1 VVRVIALANQKGG
14 VGKTTTAINLGA
26 GLAQLEKKTLIIDL
40 DPQGNASVGLGI
52 DRGKISSSSYQLLL
66 EDEVPPGIIL
76 PTANSHLFILPSTIE
91 LAGAEI
97 ELVGMLSREFRL
109 RDALSGI
116 RDAYDFVLLDCPP
129 SLGLLTLNAM
139 AAAGSILIPIQC
151 EFYALEGVNQLLNS
165 INLIR
170 RRLNPNLE
178 IEGVLLTM
186 FDGRTILSQEVERDV
201 RAVFAGKVYHSVIPR
216 NVRLSEAP
224 SYGCSILE
232 YDPHSRGASAYLALA
247 QEVAN
252 RA

>member
-1 VVRVIALANQKGG
+1 VGRVIAVANQKGG

-26 GLAQLEKKTLIIDL
+26 GLAQLERKTLIIDL
-40 DPQGNASVGLGI
+40 DPQGNASVGLGV
-52 DRGKISSSSYQLLL
+52 DRSKIRFSSYHLLL
-66 EDEVPPGIIL
+66 EDEVPEGAVL
-76 PTANSHLFILPSTIE
+76 PTSRRNLSIFPSTIE
-91 LAGAEI
+91 LVGAEI

-109 RDALSGI
+109 RDALVSI
-116 RDAYDFVLLDCPP
+116 RDAYDFILLDCPP

-139 AAAGSILIPIQC
+139 AAAQSILVPIQC

-165 INLIR
+165 INLVR

-186 FDGRTILSQEVERDV
+186 FDGRTTLSQEVERDV

-216 NVRLSEAP
+216 SVRLAEAP
-224 SYGCSILE
+224 SYGRSILE
-232 YDPHSRGASAYLALA
+232 YDPHSRGALAYTTLAE
-247 QEVAN
+247 EVAT